1 MYKKTIT
8 YKDYNGEERT
18 EDFYFHLNQ
27 AELTKMQLEIPG
39 GLTGMIDRITQRKS
53 GPDIMEVFNTL
64 IEKSYGVKS
73 PDGRKFV
80 KSKEILDD
88 FLQTEA
94 YNVFFMELV
103 TSADA
108 ASDFFNQIIPDM
120 SAFEEK
126 AKAEMAKIEATK

>member
-64 IEKSYGVKS
+64 IERSYGVKS

-108 ASDFFNQIIPDM
+108 ASEFFNKIIPDM

-126 AKAEMAKIEATK
+126 AKTEMAKIEAAK

>member
-8 YKDYNGEERT
+8 YKDYNGDERT

-27 AELTKMQLEIPG
+27 AALTKMQLEIPG

-80 KSKEILDD
+80 KSKDILDD

-103 TSADA
+103 TSAEA

-126 AKAEMAKIEATK
+126 AKAEMAKIEAAK

>member
-8 YKDYNGEERT
+8 YKDYNGEDRT

-108 ASDFFNQIIPDM
+108 ASEFFNKIIPDM

>member
-94 YNVFFMELV
+94 YNAFFMEIV

-108 ASDFFNQIIPDM
+108 AADFFNKIIPDM

-126 AKAEMAKIEATK
+126 AKAEMAKIEAAK

>member
-108 ASDFFNQIIPDM
+108 ASEFFNQIIPDM

-126 AKAEMAKIEATK
+126 AKAEMAKIEAAK

>member
-1 MYKKTIT
+1 MFKKTIT

-39 GLTGMIDRITQRKS
+39 GLTGMIDRITKRKS

-64 IEKSYGVKS
+64 IERSYGVKS

-108 ASDFFNQIIPDM
+108 ASEFFNQIIPDM

-126 AKAEMAKIEATK
+126 AKAEMAKIEAAK

>member
-108 ASDFFNQIIPDM
+108 AAEFFNQIIPDM

>member
-8 YKDYNGEERT
+8 YKDYNGEDRT

-108 ASDFFNQIIPDM
+108 ASDFFNKIIPDM

>member
-39 GLTGMIDRITQRKS
+39 GLTGMIDRITKRKS

-64 IEKSYGVKS
+64 IGKSYGVKS

-126 AKAEMAKIEATK
+126 AKAEMAKIEAAK

>member
-94 YNVFFMELV
+94 YNAFFMELV

-108 ASDFFNQIIPDM
+108 AVNFFNRIIPDM
-120 SAFEEK
+120 SIFEEK
-126 AKAEMAKIEATK
+126 AKAEMAKIQAAK

>member
-103 TSADA
+103 TSAEA

-120 SAFEEK
+120 SVFEEK
-126 AKAEMAKIEATK
+126 AKAEMAKIEAAK

>member
-39 GLTGMIDRITQRKS
+39 GLTGMIDRITKRKS

-126 AKAEMAKIEATK
+126 AKAEMAKIEAAK

>member
-64 IEKSYGVKS
+64 IERSYGVKS

-94 YNVFFMELV
+94 YNTFFMELV

-126 AKAEMAKIEATK
+126 AKAEMAKIEAAK

>member
-8 YKDYNGEERT
+8 YKDYNGDERT

-27 AELTKMQLEIPG
+27 AELTKMQLKIPG

-53 GPDIMEVFNTL
+53 GSDIMEVFNTL
-64 IEKSYGVKS
+64 IERSYGVKS

-103 TSADA
+103 TSAEA

-126 AKAEMAKIEATK
+126 AKAEMAKIEAAK